1 MARPGL
7 RQNVQD
13 FIASYHD
20 INSNNIDYDYGDEI
34 DLLLTRTFKKNYTVS
49 TKIGI
54 YDSVTNATNIAR
66 GGSRAADVTKIW
78 AWAQI
83 KF

>member
-1 MARPGL
+1 L
-7 RQNVQD
+7 
-13 FIASYHD
+13 S
-20 INSNNIDYDYGDEI
+20 YDYGDEI
-34 DLLLTRTFKKNYTVS
+34 DLLLTKTFRKHYTVG

-54 YDSVTNATNIAR
+54 YDSDTNATNIAR